1 MTTVNTLCAKLRK
14 GLVLTTGERLVVHRR
29 KRKMTQSTA
38 AGVFGVG
45 VDKLRAW
52 ENDFQ
57 HCPRVVARVK
67 MADLP
72 LSELLRIRRERLN
85 LRIAYLARVMEKSV
99 GWVHRAHTGEH
110 IESAERLADFIL
122 TKEKRA

>member
-1 MTTVNTLCAKLRK
+1 MSTTAQLRK
-14 GLVLTTGERLVVHRR
+14 RLRLGLALTTGERLVVHRR
-29 KRKMTQSTA
+29 HRKMTQSTA

-52 ENDFQ
+52 ENDLES
-57 HCPRVVARVK
+57 CPRPVARVK
-67 MADLP
+67 MMGLP
-72 LSELLRIRRERLN
+72 LSELLRIRRGRIN
-85 LRIAYLARVMEKSV
+85 LRIAYLARVMNKSV

-110 IESAERLADFIL
+110 IESAERLTDFIL